1 MRKILLFNTLKLN
14 KITLYLISVFAS
26 IIIFAF
32 LYYINDYFITNNI
45 ELAKKLYFIPNNYKK
60 TQDKSNDFVY
70 YLWFSLITQSTIGYG
85 GLINENTGQNVP
97 FSRIY
102 YRPFK
107 ILNILQIISVF
118 LINIILII

>member
-1 MRKILLFNTLKLN
+1 MGKVFLFNKLKLN
-14 KITLYLISVFAS
+14 KIKLYLITVFAS
-26 IIIFAF
+26 ILIFAF

-45 ELAKKLYFIPNNYKK
+45 ELAKKLYFVSNNYNE
-60 TQDKSNDFVY
+60 TENKSNDFIY

-85 GLINENTGQNVP
+85 GLINGNTGENIP
-97 FSRIY
+97 FSKIY

-107 ILNILQIISVF
+107 ILNILQILSVF

>member
-60 TQDKSNDFVY
+60 TEDKTNDFVY

>member
-1 MRKILLFNTLKLN
+1 MRKILLFNNLKLN

-60 TQDKSNDFVY
+60 TEDKTNDFVY